1 MSDGTK
7 FKVNEKRLHNLCIE
21 WAREDALEKSG
32 AEPQKVIWLI
42 TENNLAKMIEE
53 EIEKKLEV
61 KLTYT
66 VDFVL
71 YNPENDYSNEMRIG
85 FYQYIQS
92 KIMGKYGFFNILS
105 NLNDIIVN
113 DINKKSLF
121 IQLKR
126 KFFR

>member
-1 MSDGTK
+1 MLGQELCREEEQTK
-7 FKVNEKRLHNLCIE
+7 EL
-21 WAREDALEKSG
+21 LEKSG
-32 AEPQKVIWLI
+32 AEPQKVKCLK
-42 TENNLAKMIEE
+42 TQNNLYKMIEE

-92 KIMGKYGFFNILS
+92 KIMGKYGFLIFYLT
-105 NLNDIIVN
+105 
-113 DINKKSLF
+113 
-121 IQLKR
+121 
-126 KFFR
+126 

>member
-1 MSDGTK
+1 MLGQELCREEEQTK
-7 FKVNEKRLHNLCIE
+7 EL
-21 WAREDALEKSG
+21 LEKSG

-92 KIMGKYGFFNILS
+92 KIMGKYGF
-105 NLNDIIVN
+105 
-113 DINKKSLF
+113 
-121 IQLKR
+121 
-126 KFFR
+126 